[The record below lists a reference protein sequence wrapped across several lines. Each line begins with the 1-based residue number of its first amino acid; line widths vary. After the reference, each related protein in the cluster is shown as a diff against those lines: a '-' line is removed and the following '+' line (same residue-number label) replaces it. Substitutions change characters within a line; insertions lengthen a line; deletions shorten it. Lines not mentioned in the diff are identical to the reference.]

1 MEPEEAK
8 VCREALLRYCEL
20 DTWAMVKVWEKLK
33 EVKHEI
39 ERVKSKSNVSLNNRQ
54 LVNVIILAFIKE
66 HNDGYNHLA
75 SLCRLA
81 KFYIGYLIL
90 YKAFRAIRIS
100 FATSRQ

>member
-1 MEPEEAK
+1 MAALDESKNVSEHGEC
-8 VCREALLRYCEL
+8 VCL
-20 DTWAMVKVWEKLK
+20 LK

-75 SLCRLA
+75 SLLQTRQIPHRL
-81 KFYIGYLIL
+81 LIL
-90 YKAFRAIRIS
+90 YKAF
-100 FATSRQ
+100 

>member
-1 MEPEEAK
+1 MAALDESKNVSKHGEC
-8 VCREALLRYCEL
+8 VCL
-20 DTWAMVKVWEKLK
+20 LK
-33 EVKHEI
+33 EVKHEV

-90 YKAFRAIRIS
+90 YKS
-100 FATSRQ
+100 F